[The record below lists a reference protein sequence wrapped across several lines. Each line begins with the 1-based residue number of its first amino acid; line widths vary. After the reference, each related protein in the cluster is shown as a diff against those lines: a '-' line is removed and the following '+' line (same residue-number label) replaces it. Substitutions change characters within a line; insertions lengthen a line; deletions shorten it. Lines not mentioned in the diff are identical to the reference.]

1 MELIILLLLVALVV
15 AAGIF
20 IASHFG
26 VILLGAFA
34 FLAVIIVG
42 AVAWLAFGIA
52 VGVPIS
58 FLADRFASIPAPT
71 RQRME
76 VYARWTLKCV
86 AAALVLWIIAA
97 IVWYRVST

>member
-34 FLAVIIVG
+34 FLAVIVVG

-58 FLADRFASIPAPT
+58 FLAERFAGIPAPT

-76 VYARWTLKCV
+76 VYARWALKCV

-97 IVWYRVST
+97 IVWYQFST

>member
-1 MELIILLLLVALVV
+1 MELIILLLLVTLVV
-15 AAGIF
+15 AGGIV

-26 VILLGAFA
+26 VIFVGALV

-58 FLADRFASIPAPT
+58 FLADRFATIPAAT